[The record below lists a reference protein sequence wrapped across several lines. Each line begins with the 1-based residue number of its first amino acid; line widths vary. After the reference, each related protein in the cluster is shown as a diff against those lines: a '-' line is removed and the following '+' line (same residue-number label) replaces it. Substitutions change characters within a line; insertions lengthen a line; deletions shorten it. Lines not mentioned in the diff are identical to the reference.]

1 MVRVTMGMLRKRNVR
16 KMLGTFFLRTL
27 WEGEECGKGLR
38 LKYREESIVKTSTS
52 IFSSLY

>member
-1 MVRVTMGMLRKRNVR
+1 MGMLRKRNVR